1 MTALHTVLVAD
12 RCCTHPA
19 MGSDLR
25 MWNLL
30 GRGDADMLY
39 FAAEDEPP
47 VSDPRG
53 DFPWRSIT
61 RIPVA
66 AHAFSI
72 RRRDRQPETYIAR
85 HADTAARLRNALD
98 ALRARHGAIT
108 IVAHGH
114 RSGLLVAGALGLPC
128 VFEGGDAAGLYFA
141 RRAKSLARTSMMRA
155 ANSVVWGRVYDRIER
170 WIAERAKVYLITAE
184 ADRAH
189 LEKLAPG
196 APLVR
201 LPNGTA
207 LVEQPPVEH
216 LGDGM
221 TVGFYGGMAWEPN
234 RSAAV
239 FLARDVMPL
248 LRAKVPGARIRIAG
262 GPPFQALDACGTTPG
277 VDLVGPMS
285 DPRGFL
291 SQCDVFAT
299 PMLQGSGFKNK
310 IIEAMACG
318 MPLVTNELGAE
329 ALSPDARAAMLVAE
343 GAGGVANAIAELLG
357 DAQKRATLGAAA
369 RAVAERDFRWDAL
382 SAEMRRVLERLATEG

>member
-30 GRGDADMLY
+30 GGGDADLLY
-39 FAAEDEPP
+39 FAAVDEPP
-47 VSDPRG
+47 VDDPRG

-66 AHAFSI
+66 AHLFSI
-72 RRRDRQPETYIAR
+72 RRRDRQPDTYIAR
-85 HADTAARLRNALD
+85 HPETTARLRAALD
-98 ALRARHGAIT
+98 ALRARHGSIT

-114 RSGLLVAGALGLPC
+114 RSGMLVAGALGLPC

-189 LEKLAPG
+189 LEKLVPG
-196 APLVR
+196 GPFLR

-207 LVEQPPVEH
+207 LVEHPPVER
-216 LGDGM
+216 LGDGR

-234 RSAAV
+234 RSAAL
-239 FLARDVMPL
+239 FLARDVMPR
-248 LRAKVPGARIRIAG
+248 LRAKVPDARLRIAG
-262 GPPFQALDACGTTPG
+262 GPPFQALDACGATPG
-277 VDLVGPMS
+277 LELVGPMS
-285 DPRGFL
+285 NPRAFL

-329 ALSPDARAAMLVAE
+329 ALSPEARAAMLVAE
-343 GAGGVANAIAELLG
+343 GADGVANAIAALLG
-357 DAQKRATLGAAA
+357 DADRRARLGAAA
-369 RAVAERDFRWDAL
+369 RTVAEREYRWDAL
-382 SAEMRRVLERLATEG
+382 AGEMRRVLVELAAGG